1 MDIKKVLVCNKIF
14 SGEINNK
21 YFIGYL
27 HNDHKVKPLHVMLLK
42 QVLMEKVM
50 MNKQTKWTY
59 FLIEDDNLLEK
70 I

>member
-21 YFIGYL
+21 DFIGYL

-50 MNKQTKWTY
+50 MNK
-59 FLIEDDNLLEK
+59 LN
-70 I
+70 

>member
-14 SGEINNK
+14 SAEINNK

-50 MNKQTKWTY
+50 MNKLNGLTFWLKMITY
-59 FLIEDDNLLEK
+59 
-70 I
+70 

>member
-21 YFIGYL
+21 DFIGYL

-50 MNKQTKWTY
+50 MNKLNGLTFWLKMITY
-59 FLIEDDNLLEK
+59 
-70 I
+70 